1 MNEEDLEFAMF
12 SRAEMERRYARA
24 RELMGERKLDALL
37 ITGEHNFQYF
47 AGTSASIGPGEST
60 TRPSLFI
67 LPMDRE
73 PIIVTSG
80 RERIV
85 LGCYVKDIRGYYNVL
100 DFPLDEVVEALRDTG
115 LKNKRVGAEL
125 GQEQRMGIPVGAY
138 FDLVAALSDVAFVDA
153 ADITIRLRKNKSE
166 EELAYMREAAA
177 VTARARQRLYRD
189 QIVPG
194 MTERELARA
203 IRRLILE
210 EGGDSTSFVHFQFD
224 IQNNLPGAKAAYH
237 YDRPLRK
244 GTILGIDTGAFV
256 GMYTVDYPRMVSLG
270 PATDAQ
276 KRLYASLLE
285 ANGRMADA
293 LRPGITASE
302 LHRIAVKFIEDSGL
316 TADDPQKLLGG
327 SRFGHGQGMQF
338 TEPPSITPSD
348 HTALEVGTV
357 ISTEPGVSDGKL
369 RLLWE
374 DVHAI
379 TEDSHE
385 QLTLET
391 DELMEIRF

>member
-1 MNEEDLEFAMF
+1 MTDDNLEYAMF

-24 RELMGERKLDALL
+24 RELMGERKIDALL

-47 AGTSASIGPGEST
+47 AGTSASIGPGESF
-60 TRPSLFI
+60 TRPSIFI
-67 LPMDRE
+67 LPMERE
-73 PIIVTSG
+73 PIIVTQG
-80 RERIV
+80 KERIV
-85 LGCYVKDIRGYYNVL
+85 LGCYVKDIRGYFNVL
-100 DFPLDEVVEALRDTG
+100 DFPLDVVADALRETG
-115 LKNKRVGAEL
+115 LKNGRVGAEL

-138 FDLVAALSDVAFVDA
+138 LDLTAALSDVEFVDA
-153 ADITIRLRKNKSE
+153 ADVTIRLRMNKSE
-166 EELAYMREAAA
+166 EELVYMREAAA

-194 MTERELARA
+194 MTERELART

-210 EGGDSTSFVHFQFD
+210 EGGDSTSFVHLQFD
-224 IQNNLPGAKAAYH
+224 IQNELPGAKAAYH

-244 GTILGIDTGAFV
+244 GTILGIDTGAIV
-256 GMYTVDYPRMVSLG
+256 GMYTLDYPRLVSLG

-285 ANGRMADA
+285 ANRKMAQA

-302 LHRIAVKFIEDSGL
+302 LHRIAVKHIEDSGL
-316 TADDPQKLLGG
+316 TADNPEKLRGG

-348 HTALEVGTV
+348 HTVLEVGTV
-357 ISTEPGVSDGKL
+357 ISTEPGVGDGKL
-369 RLLWE
+369 QLLWE
-374 DVHAI
+374 DVHVV
-379 TEDSHE
+379 TEDGHE

-391 DELMEIRF
+391 DELMELPF